1 MDFAVIKLAGKQH
14 LVKAEDVISVDADLG
29 KVGDKLDLSE
39 VLLTNISD
47 KLEIGTPLVA
57 GAKALGEIVFSG
69 KGVKLHISKFK
80 AKSRYRKTIG
90 FRPNLTKIKILS
102 IGNKPVIASVAKQSS
117 SPVKKTPI
125 VKKSK

>member
-14 LVKAEDVISVDADLG
+14 LVFADSVVEVAADLG
-29 KVGDKLDLSE
+29 KVGDKIDLSG
-39 VLLTNISD
+39 VLLISLGD
-47 KLEIGTPLVA
+47 KLKIGDPLVA
-57 GAKALGEIVFSG
+57 KSKVTGEIVFSG

-102 IGNKPVIASVAKQSS
+102 LSENIKPVT
-117 SPVKKTPI
+117 VKKA
-125 VKKSK
+125 KKIAKK

>member
-14 LVKAEDVISVDADLG
+14 LVFEGNVVEVAADLG

-39 VLLTNISD
+39 VLLTNISG

-102 IGNKPVIASVAKQSS
+102 LNDTPVI
-117 SPVKKTPI
+117 KTPI
-125 VKKSK
+125 VKKSKVKK

>member
-14 LVKAEDVISVDADLG
+14 LVFEGTVVEVAADLG

-39 VLLTNISD
+39 VLLINISG

-57 GAKALGEIVFSG
+57 GAKAVGEIVFSG

-117 SPVKKTPI
+117 LVKKT
-125 VKKSK
+125 KKIAKK